1 MYQSGIEIPWG
12 IRVLAQ
18 PWLGEQKS
26 DPKALQRHYT
36 LLWLTTLYPIV
47 ALTTLYRID

>member
-26 DPKALQRHYT
+26 DPKALT
-36 LLWLTTLYPIV
+36 LYPIVALTTLYPIV